1 MATLRVAMAGSP
13 SANNKT
19 KVSFMTTRKKP
30 NNLWL
35 SRWGFILAA
44 TGSAVGL
51 GNIWKFPYMTGEYGG
66 GAFVLVYLMCILA
79 IGIPIMMVEIG
90 YGRRGRGSPID
101 AIRRVAR
108 ESGRSSGWALLGWM
122 AMLCGFMILSF
133 YVVVAG
139 WSVSYL
145 WKAISGGLNADS
157 VDGMAAI
164 FGANNASPL
173 NLGFWST
180 LVTVTTMLIV
190 GKGVQDGIEKNVRWM
205 MPGMVIML
213 AIMIVYA
220 MFSGGFGQALDFLF
234 GFELGKLSSAGLLA
248 AMGHAFFTLSLAS
261 GAILTYGS
269 YLPDGSSIART
280 TFTVAICDTLVAL
293 MAGLA
298 IFPVIFAN
306 GMDPASGPGLIFMSL
321 PLAFQQMPFGT
332 LLEIIFFVMLTMA
345 ALTSAISMIEATVA
359 WLNESKGVS
368 RTRAAWGTGIML
380 WIVSTLAMLSF
391 NVGADWTLAGKTFF
405 DWLDYLTS
413 RWMMPLGGLGMAL
426 LAGFVLRN
434 EIFKAELGLSKTHYA
449 LWLFMIR
456 YVSPLGIV
464 VIFIDALGIMTLDM
478 GSQWPW
484 LMGALAAFVVIGE
497 LLSPR
502 LGRQLA
508 N

>member
-1 MATLRVAMAGSP
+1 
-13 SANNKT
+13 
-19 KVSFMTTRKKP
+19 MTTRQNP
-30 NNLWL
+30 HNLWM
-35 SRWGFILAA
+35 SRWGFVLAA

-66 GAFVLVYLMCILA
+66 GAFVLVYLACILA

-90 YGRRGRGSPID
+90 FGRRGRGSPID

-108 ESGRSSGWALLGWM
+108 ESGHGRGWALIGWM

-145 WKAISGGLNADS
+145 WKAISGGLSADS
-157 VDGMAAI
+157 VEGMAAI
-164 FGANNASPL
+164 FGANNANPL

-180 LVTVTTMLIV
+180 LVTVVTMLIV
-190 GKGVQDGIEKNVRWM
+190 GKGVQEGIEKSVRWM

-220 MFSGGFGQALDFLF
+220 MFSGGFGQAVNFLF
-234 GFELGKLSSAGLLA
+234 AFELGKLSSAGLLA

-269 YLPDGSSIART
+269 YLPDGKSIART

-306 GMDPASGPGLIFMSL
+306 GLDPASGPGLLFMSL
-321 PLAFQQMPFGT
+321 PLAFQQMPLGT

-359 WLNESKGVS
+359 WLNESKGIS
-368 RTRAAWGTGIML
+368 RARAAWGTGIVL
-380 WIVSTLAMLSF
+380 WLVSTLAMLSF
-391 NVGADWTLAGKTFF
+391 NVGAEWTLAGRNFF

-426 LAGFVLRN
+426 LAGFFLRN
-434 EIFKAELGLSKTHYA
+434 EIFRSELGLGRVPYA

-464 VIFIDALGIMTLDM
+464 MIFIDALGLMTLDM

-484 LMGALAAFVVIGE
+484 LLGVLVAITLLGE

-502 LGRQLA
+502 LKQQLA
-508 N
+508 G